1 MFKHIAVAA
10 ALAVAG
16 SGANAAS
23 VSIVE
28 DSCASVTT
36 GCLYNGNIAP
46 NTVAET
52 DSDYFDFKGVEL
64 NLTYLFKSDDG
75 DFPGTVTGVPG
86 DSGTWSTPGF
96 LVSYYAVKAADY
108 FVLYKLDDPASS
120 GDWNTFDIPY
130 RNNPHDLSHLAFFG
144 TLIGDSTVP
153 EPATWTMLI
162 VGMGLVGLASR
173 RRDAVLRASA
183 AI

>member
-1 MFKHIAVAA
+1 MTP
-10 ALAVAG
+10 L
-16 SGANAAS
+16 
-23 VSIVE
+23 
-28 DSCASVTT
+28 
-36 GCLYNGNIAP
+36 
-46 NTVAET
+46 
-52 DSDYFDFKGVEL
+52 
-64 NLTYLFKSDDG
+64 
-75 DFPGTVTGVPG
+75 PG

-96 LVSYYAVKAADY
+96 LVSYLAVKASNQ

-120 GDWNTFDIPY
+120 GSWNTFDIPY

-173 RRDAVLRASA
+173 RRGRALRRLVAN
-183 AI
+183 